1 MQQGCILDDIR
12 VYTVSLD
19 LRNSQ
24 ARCVP
29 SSALHG
35 GSPIPDGTYVTYA
48 RENGGFIR
56 LDGCGVHREVAAGC
70 SLEAAVSWLTE
81 NRNAWGIGQPKIHE
95 TETETEIRLCAP
107 LPDIKRFC
115 LTNVT
120 RRSVL
125 ILRATGEKLPKISSY
140 FCFRLL
146 PLYCFVRG
154 SFRRWKFDRICVIWT
169 CKKYPKYPLRYLS
182 GWNRSL

>member
-1 MQQGCILDDIR
+1 MGNVIVHGEISKNIIDKFSRVRETGKQRAICQSPVQQGCILDDIR

-81 NRNAWGIGQPKIHE
+81 NRNA
-95 TETETEIRLCAP
+95 
-107 LPDIKRFC
+107 
-115 LTNVT
+115 
-120 RRSVL
+120 
-125 ILRATGEKLPKISSY
+125 
-140 FCFRLL
+140 
-146 PLYCFVRG
+146 
-154 SFRRWKFDRICVIWT
+154 
-169 CKKYPKYPLRYLS
+169 
-182 GWNRSL
+182 